1 MLRSSSES
9 FCQQIPKIFFKTQV
23 STIKASS
30 FCSFS
35 PTFLLTSGSS
45 TTLQLHGALNREYSS
60 KANHL
65 KWLINILWKYNL
77 VSIQQ
82 LSNQP
87 EADHADHNY
96 LQCNHHQPHH
106 YHFEPAVFHP
116 PNWLPIVDALG
127 PTTVELPE
135 ICRKGLFTYYVS
147 QNKGFLDPPSPL
159 RQQWSAFGLPPH
171 SPSSAFVS
179 ICLTPL
185 LYYYFLRRLFY
196 MVKWRFFIC

>member
-1 MLRSSSES
+1 MANSFWNFAHLPFLPLCYSILSFYSCQPFLSMLRSSSES
-9 FCQQIPKIFFKTQV
+9 FCQKIPKIFFKTQV

-106 YHFEPAVFHP
+106 YHFGPAVSHP

-135 ICRKGLFTYYVS
+135 ICRNL
-147 QNKGFLDPPSPL
+147 
-159 RQQWSAFGLPPH
+159 
-171 SPSSAFVS
+171 
-179 ICLTPL
+179 
-185 LYYYFLRRLFY
+185 
-196 MVKWRFFIC
+196 WR